1 MRSISVIVSIVAL
14 STFASALPALAAIKT
29 VTQRPTTQSLPAGH
43 AVLFNDG
50 QCPAGQI
57 AKFVHKEKSG
67 QLKKSCVHSN

>member
-1 MRSISVIVSIVAL
+1 MRSIGVVISIVVL
-14 STFASALPALAAIKT
+14 SAFAGAVPALAAIKT

-50 QCPAGQI
+50 QCPSGQI

-67 QLKKSCVHSN
+67 ELKKSCVHMN

>member
-1 MRSISVIVSIVAL
+1 MRSIGFVTSIVVL
-14 STFASALPALAAIKT
+14 SIFAGALPALAAIKT

-67 QLKKSCVHSN
+67 ELKKSCVHSN

>member
-1 MRSISVIVSIVAL
+1 MVL
-14 STFASALPALAAIKT
+14 SMLATASHALAGIRT

-57 AKFVHKEKSG
+57 AKFVHKQKSDG
-67 QLKKSCVHSN
+67 LKKSCVHLN